1 MMHDDDDDN
10 DSDDDDSDDENNDCF
25 ILTFYLKVAICIQN
39 VLYLVVI
46 KSISWNFDYLNL
58 NFLLWKPFQV
68 FTRSD

>member
-46 KSISWNFDYLNL
+46 KSIS
-58 NFLLWKPFQV
+58 
-68 FTRSD
+68 